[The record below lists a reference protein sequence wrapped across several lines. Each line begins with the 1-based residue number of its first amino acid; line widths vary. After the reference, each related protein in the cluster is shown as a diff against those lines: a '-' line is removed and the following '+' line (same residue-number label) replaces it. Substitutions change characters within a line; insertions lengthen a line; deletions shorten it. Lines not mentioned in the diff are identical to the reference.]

1 MKKAKELYQKKV
13 RFQDDVKETII
24 DNSKKEI
31 RSFDAEVNYQLRKAY
46 GLLEG
51 VTNAQ

>member
-1 MKKAKELYQKKV
+1 MKKSKELYQKKV

-24 DNSKKEI
+24 DNSKREI

-46 GLLEG
+46 GLLKGE
-51 VTNAQ
+51 TNA